1 MVIDQEVV
9 SSSLQRV
16 VYSESAKA
24 LWVQFTTGSV
34 YRYDGVPTG
43 LVQQLLNASS
53 HGQFFAANV
62 RTAFQYVLEAQGLEA
77 ILQREQATQPGRRFV
92 LELQMP
98 DDARPPWE
106 WARSA

>member
-1 MVIDQEVV
+1 MLIDRDVV

-24 LWVQFTTGSV
+24 LWVQFATGPV
-34 YRYDGVPTG
+34 YRYDGVPAG
-43 LVQQLLNASS
+43 LVQQLLSARS
-53 HGQFFAANV
+53 HGKFFAANV
-62 RTAFQYVLEAQGLEA
+62 RTAFPYVLEAQDLEA
-77 ILQREQATQPGRRFV
+77 ILQRERATEPSTRFV

-98 DDARPPWE
+98 SDARPPWE